1 MFLFYLFSATK
12 MFFNVKRLTDT
23 AQIPTRQTE
32 FSAGY
37 DLYADEETIINPGC
51 RKLISTNISVEF
63 SEECYI
69 RIAARSGLSIKG
81 IDVGAGVIDS
91 DYRGNIKVLIINNGF
106 VNFEIKQGDRIAQ
119 AILTPCHTPDIK
131 VVSELSN
138 TSRGDN
144 GFGSTG

>member
-1 MFLFYLFSATK
+1 

-23 AQIPTRQTE
+23 ARIPTRQTE

-63 SEECYI
+63 SKECYI

-119 AILTPCHTPDIK
+119 AILTPCYIPDIK